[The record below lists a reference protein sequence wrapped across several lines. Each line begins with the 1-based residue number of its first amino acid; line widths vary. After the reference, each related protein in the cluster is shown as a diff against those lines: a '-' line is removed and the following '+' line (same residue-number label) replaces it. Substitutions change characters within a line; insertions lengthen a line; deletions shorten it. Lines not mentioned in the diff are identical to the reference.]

1 MEGCRNRN
9 AFIIA
14 ILFYFY
20 FIDRPYFSIFIF
32 RREQVSKQSKA
43 EHTVIPPPLSSARGG
58 TSPNPVETSVE
69 HETD

>member
-32 RREQVSKQSKA
+32 RRVQVSKQSKA
-43 EHTVIPPPLSSARGG
+43 EHAAISHFCHVPPSPAPLLRTWGDK
-58 TSPNPVETSVE
+58 P
-69 HETD
+69 